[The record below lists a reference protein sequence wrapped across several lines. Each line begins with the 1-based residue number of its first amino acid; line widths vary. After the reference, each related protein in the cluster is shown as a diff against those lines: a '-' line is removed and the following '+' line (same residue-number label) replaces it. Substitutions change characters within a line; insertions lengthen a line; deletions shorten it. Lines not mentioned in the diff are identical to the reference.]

1 MGRKKKVVKEEII
14 EKISLLKK
22 TINAIKA
29 WLEGNGI
36 EGILGLIVGLLLWSF
51 GYKVYAGIAFGVFA
65 TRNWDIVKA
74 WLFKILKK
82 LIHYFVV

>member
-65 TRNWDIVKA
+65 TRNWDIVKS

-82 LIHYFVV
+82 

>member
-36 EGILGLIVGLLLWSF
+36 EGILGLIIGLLLWSF
-51 GYKVYAGIAFGVFA
+51 GYKVYAGFAFGVFA
-65 TRNWDIVKA
+65 TRNWD
-74 WLFKILKK
+74 LFKNWVKG
-82 LIHYFVV
+82 LIK

>member
-36 EGILGLIVGLLLWSF
+36 EGILGLIIGLLLWSF

-82 LIHYFVV
+82 

>member
-1 MGRKKKVVKEEII
+1 MARKKKVVKEEII

-22 TINAIKA
+22 TINAVKA
-29 WLEGNGI
+29 WLEGNGV
-36 EGILGLIVGLLLWSF
+36 EGVLGLIVGLILWTF
-51 GYKVYAGIAFGVFA
+51 GYKIYAGVAFGVFA

-82 LIHYFVV
+82 